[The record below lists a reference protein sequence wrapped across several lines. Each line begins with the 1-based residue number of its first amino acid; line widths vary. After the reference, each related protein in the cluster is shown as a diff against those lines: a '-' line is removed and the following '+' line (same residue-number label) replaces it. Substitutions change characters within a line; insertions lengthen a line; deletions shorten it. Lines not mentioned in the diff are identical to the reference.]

1 LELEGEVEFS
11 AIQVEWC
18 KRLIDGGKS
27 VGQVALIMSLQQW
40 HAARLMSA
48 CGKVVELA
56 PSEDEIREMT
66 LRIRRREIVIPGSDR
81 IKREAGF
88 WLVTKK
94 EETAKNGT

>member
-1 LELEGEVEFS
+1 LREEAEVEFS
-11 AIQVEWC
+11 ETQMEWC
-18 KRLIDGGKS
+18 KRLIENGKS
-27 VGQVALIMSLQQW
+27 VGQVGLIMSLQQW
-40 HAARLMSA
+40 HAARLMAA

-88 WLVTKK
+88 WLVGK
-94 EETAKNGT
+94 EETATNGT